1 LLAYSR
7 NRRLIMAMTPV
18 EVRHQQLKRG
28 LFGYRRRGVDD
39 LMTDI
44 ADSFEVVWR
53 ERADLVDR
61 VEELEADLARHV
73 ELEGLLRSTLISAE
87 RAAQDQRER
96 ARREADTILGEAHAE
111 ARTVTRESR
120 AEKERLDGE
129 ARRITSLL
137 RSALAVVEDT
147 GSEEQVAAPT
157 VDEPPTAEPE
167 TPPASGDRP
176 EIRRIAG

>member
-1 LLAYSR
+1 MS
-7 NRRLIMAMTPV
+7 MTPV

-61 VEELEADLARHV
+61 VEQLEADLARHV

-87 RAAQDQRER
+87 RAAQEQRDR
-96 ARREADTILGEAHAE
+96 ARREADSILGEAHAE
-111 ARTVTRESR
+111 ARTVTRDSR
-120 AEKERLDGE
+120 SEKERLDGE
-129 ARRITSLL
+129 ARRVAALL
-137 RSALAVVEDT
+137 RSALAVIEETENTADVPAAAT
-147 GSEEQVAAPT
+147 GEQAAAT
-157 VDEPPTAEPE
+157 ADPPML
-167 TPPASGDRP
+167 PPVTGDRP

>member
-1 LLAYSR
+1 
-7 NRRLIMAMTPV
+7 MPMTPV
-18 EVRHQQLKRG
+18 EVRHQQLRRG

-87 RAAQDQRER
+87 RAAQEQRDR

-120 AEKERLDGE
+120 GEKERLDGE
-129 ARRITSLL
+129 ARRIAALL
-137 RSALAVVEDT
+137 RAALAVIDET
-147 GSEEQVAAPT
+147 GAETPAATAEEHPA
-157 VDEPPTAEPE
+157 PTAEA
-167 TPPASGDRP
+167 PALPDTSGDRP

>member
-1 LLAYSR
+1 MS
-7 NRRLIMAMTPV
+7 MTPV

-39 LMTDI
+39 LLTDI
-44 ADSFEVVWR
+44 ADSFELVWR

-61 VEELEADLARHV
+61 VEELEADLAKHV

-87 RAAQDQRER
+87 RAAQEQRDR

-129 ARRITSLL
+129 SRRIAALL
-137 RSALAVVEDT
+137 RSALAVVEETTSDAA
-147 GSEEQVAAPT
+147 SAPAADKPVAA
-157 VDEPPTAEPE
+157 AESE
-167 TPPASGDRP
+167 TPPAASGDRP

>member
-1 LLAYSR
+1 MS
-7 NRRLIMAMTPV
+7 MTPV

-61 VEELEADLARHV
+61 VEQLETDLARHV

-87 RAAQDQRER
+87 RAAQEQRDR

-111 ARTVTRESR
+111 ARTVTRDSR
-120 AEKERLDGE
+120 SEKERLDGE
-129 ARRITSLL
+129 ARRVAALL
-137 RSALAVVEDT
+137 RSALAVI
-147 GSEEQVAAPT
+147 EET
-157 VDEPPTAEPE
+157 ENTAEVSAAVTDDQAAATADSPML
-167 TPPASGDRP
+167 PPVTGDRP

>member
-1 LLAYSR
+1 
-7 NRRLIMAMTPV
+7 MPMTPV

-61 VEELEADLARHV
+61 VEELEVDLARHV

-87 RAAQDQRER
+87 RAAQEQRER

-120 AEKERLDGE
+120 AEKERLDSD
-129 ARRITSLL
+129 ARRIASLL
-137 RSALAVVEDT
+137 RSALATIEDADDD
-147 GSEEQVAAPT
+147 SAAVAATAEAPA
-157 VDEPPTAEPE
+157 TAEPE
-167 TPPASGDRP
+167 ASPEDDDRP
-176 EIRRIAG
+176 GIRRIAG

>member
-1 LLAYSR
+1 MS
-7 NRRLIMAMTPV
+7 MTPV

-28 LFGYRRRGVDD
+28 LFGYRRSGVDL

-61 VEELEADLARHV
+61 VEELAVELARHV

-87 RAAQDQRER
+87 RAAQEQRER

-111 ARTVTRESR
+111 ARTVTRDSR
-120 AEKERLDGE
+120 SEKERLDGE
-129 ARRITSLL
+129 ARRIAALL
-137 RSALAVVEDT
+137 RSALAVVEETAVDV
-147 GSEEQVAAPT
+147 SAAT
-157 VDEPPTAEPE
+157 ADEPVATVEPE
-167 TPPASGDRP
+167 TPAAASGDRP

>member
-1 LLAYSR
+1 MS
-7 NRRLIMAMTPV
+7 MTPV

-61 VEELEADLARHV
+61 VEQLETDLARHV

-87 RAAQDQRER
+87 RAAQEQRDR

-111 ARTVTRESR
+111 ARTVTRDSR
-120 AEKERLDGE
+120 SEKERLDGE
-129 ARRITSLL
+129 ARRVAALL
-137 RSALAVVEDT
+137 RSALAVIEETENTADVPEAAT
-147 GSEEQVAAPT
+147 GDQAAAT
-157 VDEPPTAEPE
+157 ADPPML
-167 TPPASGDRP
+167 PPVTGDRP

>member
-1 LLAYSR
+1 MSL
-7 NRRLIMAMTPV
+7 TPV

-44 ADSFEVVWR
+44 ADSFEAVWR
-53 ERADLVDR
+53 ERADLMDR
-61 VEELEADLARHV
+61 VEVLEADLARHV

-87 RAAQDQRER
+87 RAAQEQRER

-120 AEKERLDGE
+120 SEKERLDAE
-129 ARRITSLL
+129 ARRIASLL
-137 RSALAVVEDT
+137 RSALAMVEE
-147 GSEEQVAAPT
+147 SAEEAAQPT
-157 VDEPPTAEPE
+157 PTADEPDPVAE
-167 TPPASGDRP
+167 TPTPMPAPGDRP
-176 EIRRIAG
+176 EIRRLAG

>member
-1 LLAYSR
+1 MS
-7 NRRLIMAMTPV
+7 MTPV
-18 EVRHQQLKRG
+18 EVRHQELKRG

-61 VEELEADLARHV
+61 LEEMEADLAKHV

-87 RAAQDQRER
+87 RAAQEQRDR

-111 ARTVTRESR
+111 ARTVTRDSLS
-120 AEKERLDGE
+120 EKERLDGE
-129 ARRITSLL
+129 ARRIAALL
-137 RSALAVVEDT
+137 RSALAVIDEASTEMSATPPVD
-147 GSEEQVAAPT
+147 QPAA
-157 VDEPPTAEPE
+157 ASEPE
-167 TPPASGDRP
+167 MTPAATGDRP

>member
-1 LLAYSR
+1 MS
-7 NRRLIMAMTPV
+7 MTPV

-53 ERADLVDR
+53 ERADLLDR
-61 VEELEADLARHV
+61 VEQLETDLARHV

-87 RAAQDQRER
+87 RASQEQRDR

-111 ARTVTRESR
+111 ARTVTRDSR
-120 AEKERLDGE
+120 SEKERLDGE
-129 ARRITSLL
+129 ARRVAALL
-137 RSALAVVEDT
+137 RSALAVIEE
-147 GSEEQVAAPT
+147 SEN
-157 VDEPPTAEPE
+157 TAEVPTTVTGE
-167 TPPASGDRP
+167 QAAADADPPMLPPVTGDRP

>member
-1 LLAYSR
+1 MPL
-7 NRRLIMAMTPV
+7 TPV

-28 LFGYRRRGVDD
+28 LFGYRCRPVDD

-44 ADSFEVVWR
+44 ADSFELVWR

-87 RAAQDQRER
+87 RAAQEQRDR
-96 ARREADTILGEAHAE
+96 ARREADTILSEAHAE
-111 ARTVTRESR
+111 ARMVTRDSR
-120 AEKERLDGE
+120 AQKERLDGE
-129 ARRITSLL
+129 SRRIAALL
-137 RSALAVVEDT
+137 RAALAMMEDT
-147 GSEEQVAAPT
+147 QVQPEEPDEAPAT
-157 VDEPPTAEPE
+157 PE
-167 TPPASGDRP
+167 QAPAVQDDRP

>member
-1 LLAYSR
+1 
-7 NRRLIMAMTPV
+7 MPMTPV

-28 LFGYRRRGVDD
+28 LFGYRRRPVDD

-44 ADSFEVVWR
+44 AESFELVWR

-87 RAAQDQRER
+87 RAAQEQRER
-96 ARREADTILGEAHAE
+96 ARREADTILTEAHAE
-111 ARTVTRESR
+111 ARVVTRESR

-129 ARRITSLL
+129 ARRIAALL
-137 RSALAVVEDT
+137 RSALAIVEDT
-147 GSEEQVAAPT
+147 P
-157 VDEPPTAEPE
+157 AEPE
-167 TPPASGDRP
+167 ATEETPAEPEQAPAVPAERP

>member
-1 LLAYSR
+1 MS
-7 NRRLIMAMTPV
+7 MTPV

-39 LMTDI
+39 LLTDI
-44 ADSFEVVWR
+44 ADSFEFVWR

-61 VEELEADLARHV
+61 VEELETDLARHV

-87 RAAQDQRER
+87 RAAQEQRDR

-111 ARTVTRESR
+111 ARTVTRDSR
-120 AEKERLDGE
+120 SEKERLDGE
-129 ARRITSLL
+129 ARRIAALL
-137 RSALAVVEDT
+137 RAALAVVVE
-147 GSEEQVAAPT
+147 SEADPSVTQT
-157 VDEPPTAEPE
+157 VDEPAHGTEPSAEHELPPVAPE
-167 TPPASGDRP
+167 DRP

>member
-1 LLAYSR
+1 MS
-7 NRRLIMAMTPV
+7 MTPV

-61 VEELEADLARHV
+61 VEQLETDLARHV

-87 RAAQDQRER
+87 RAAQEQRDR

-111 ARTVTRESR
+111 ARTVTRDSR
-120 AEKERLDGE
+120 SEKERLDGE
-129 ARRITSLL
+129 ARRVAALL
-137 RSALAVVEDT
+137 RSALAVVEETENTAD
-147 GSEEQVAAPT
+147 V
-157 VDEPPTAEPE
+157 PTATTGEQAGA
-167 TPPASGDRP
+167 TADPPMLPPVTGDRP

>member
-1 LLAYSR
+1 MS
-7 NRRLIMAMTPV
+7 MTPV

-61 VEELEADLARHV
+61 VEQLETDLARHV

-87 RAAQDQRER
+87 RAAQEQRDR

-111 ARTVTRESR
+111 ARTVTRDSR
-120 AEKERLDGE
+120 SEKERLDGE
-129 ARRITSLL
+129 ARRVAALL
-137 RSALAVVEDT
+137 RSALAVIEETENAADVPEAAT
-147 GSEEQVAAPT
+147 GEQAAATAAPPML
-157 VDEPPTAEPE
+157 PPVP
-167 TPPASGDRP
+167 GDRP

>member
-1 LLAYSR
+1 MS
-7 NRRLIMAMTPV
+7 MTPV

-39 LMTDI
+39 LLTDI
-44 ADSFEVVWR
+44 ADSFEFVWR

-61 VEELEADLARHV
+61 LEELEADLARHV

-87 RAAQDQRER
+87 RAAQEQRER

-111 ARTVTRESR
+111 ARTVTRDSR
-120 AEKERLDGE
+120 SEKERLDGE
-129 ARRITSLL
+129 ARRIAALL
-137 RSALAVVEDT
+137 RAALAAIDEVEVDA
-147 GSEEQVAAPT
+147 SVAH
-157 VDEPPTAEPE
+157 TAEEPA
-167 TPPASGDRP
+167 PASEPESPPVASDDRP

>member
-1 LLAYSR
+1 MS
-7 NRRLIMAMTPV
+7 MTPV

-39 LMTDI
+39 LLTDI
-44 ADSFEVVWR
+44 ADSFELVWR

-61 VEELEADLARHV
+61 VEELEADLAKHV

-87 RAAQDQRER
+87 RAAQEQRDR

-111 ARTVTRESR
+111 ARIVTRESR

-129 ARRITSLL
+129 ARRIAALL
-137 RSALAVVEDT
+137 RSALAVVEETASDAA
-147 GSEEQVAAPT
+147 SASAEEEPVTPAET
-157 VDEPPTAEPE
+157 VIPPT
-167 TPPASGDRP
+167 ASGDRP

>member
-1 LLAYSR
+1 MS
-7 NRRLIMAMTPV
+7 MTPV

-39 LMTDI
+39 LLTDI
-44 ADSFEVVWR
+44 ADSFEFVWR

-61 VEELEADLARHV
+61 VEELEVDLARHV

-87 RAAQDQRER
+87 RAAQEQRDR

-111 ARTVTRESR
+111 ARTVTRDSR
-120 AEKERLDGE
+120 SEKERLDGE
-129 ARRITSLL
+129 ARRIAALL
-137 RSALAVVEDT
+137 RSALAVI
-147 GSEEQVAAPT
+147 EETADASAAET
-157 VDEPPTAEPE
+157 VDEPAPVSEPE
-167 TPPASGDRP
+167 LPPVVSDDRP